1 MCSQKNS
8 CTMRSKIENLILLR
22 ILIVQKLWDFNVLRS
37 EGTRRSV
44 NLSSFLLRGL
54 KAELCDFLGGKS
66 PRRCSR
72 SKN

>member
-8 CTMRSKIENLILLR
+8 CNMRSKISNLILLR

-54 KAELCDFLGGKS
+54 KAE
-66 PRRCSR
+66 
-72 SKN
+72 